1 MRHAA
6 RTLQELTMP
15 RLALSLASLAL
26 SLALPAQA
34 ETAKVECE
42 MKFTLKG
49 WSFGFRS
56 ANGRGDV
63 KCSDGTMFPVK
74 LRIRGAGIT
83 VGKSVIEDGHG
94 TFSSVA
100 KADEILGGYAAAEA
114 VAGAVKSAGAQVL
127 TKGEVS
133 LALSGTGRGWDLGFS
148 VGRLQIERE

>member
-1 MRHAA
+1 MTHAK
-6 RTLQELTMP
+6 RIG
-15 RLALSLASLAL
+15 LALGIAL
-26 SLALPAQA
+26 FAGAAHA
-34 ETAKVECE
+34 EEIQCK

-56 ANGRGDV
+56 ANGKGTV
-63 KCSDGTMFPVK
+63 TCSNGETFPVK

-94 TFSSVA
+94 EFSGVA
-100 KADEILGGYAAAEA
+100 ETKEILGGYAAAEA
-114 VAGAVKSAGAQVL
+114 AAGAVKSAGAQVL

-133 LALSGTGRGWDLGFS
+133 LALGGTGRGWDLGFS

>member
-1 MRHAA
+1 MKSATRIG
-6 RTLQELTMP
+6 
-15 RLALSLASLAL
+15 LALGIALLASA
-26 SLALPAQA
+26 AHA
-34 ETAKVECE
+34 EDIQCK

-56 ANGRGDV
+56 ANGKGTV
-63 KCSDGTMFPVK
+63 TCSNGETFPVK

-94 TFSSVA
+94 EFSAV
-100 KADEILGGYAAAEA
+100 KETKEILGGYAAAEA
-114 VAGAVKSAGAQVL
+114 AAGAVKSAGGQVL

-133 LALSGTGRGWDLGFS
+133 LALGGTGRGWDLGFS

>member
-1 MRHAA
+1 MRRFA
-6 RTLQELTMP
+6 
-15 RLALSLASLAL
+15 LALGLCSLAL
-26 SLALPAQA
+26 AAPALA
-34 ETAKVECE
+34 ETKPVECE
-42 MKFTLKG
+42 MRFTLKG

-56 ANGRGDV
+56 ANGRGVV
-63 KCSDGTMFPVK
+63 KCSDGTTFPVK

-83 VGKSVIEDGHG
+83 VGKSVIEDGKG

-114 VAGAVKSAGAQVL
+114 AAGAVKSAGGQVL

-133 LALSGTGRGWDLGFS
+133 LALGGTGRGWDLGFS